1 MSGKITISLV
11 VAFLLALFS
20 IFNTELMDLNLF
32 GVKVVSIPKS
42 LLVFFVFLIGAVY
55 AGFLAFFEQLHSAL
69 TIKRLRKNVMNL
81 KKIIEEQEDVLE
93 TVGKPEKEREPELS
107 RSNHTEL
114 KAGNDQTKV
123 ELTGSFKKEDKGK
136 SFPGKDGEYAL
147 SPEQREIALMRI
159 QND

>member
-20 IFNTELMDLNLF
+20 IFTTELMDVNLF

-42 LLVFFVFLIGAVY
+42 LLFFFVFLTGAVY
-55 AGFLAFFEQLHSAL
+55 AGFLAFFEQLHSTL
-69 TIKRLRKNVMNL
+69 RIKKLKKSVIHL
-81 KKIIEEQEDVLE
+81 KKIIEEQEEVLE
-93 TVGKPEKEREPELS
+93 TLGKAEKEREENLPQ
-107 RSNHTEL
+107 SNHTEL
-114 KAGNDQTKV
+114 KNGKDKPKA
-123 ELTGSFKKEDKGK
+123 ELTGSFEKEEKAKGL
-136 SFPGKDGEYAL
+136 PEKDDEYAL